1 MNNEELKTVEGTEVS
16 TEVEETNTGVSGGT
30 VAAIGGLCILGGVL
44 LHKYVISPV
53 VENWKNRKGSKFVD
67 NEPVDA
73 DFYEEEFDEDSTETK
88 K

>member
-1 MNNEELKTVEGTEVS
+1 MNEELKALEGTEVS
-16 TEVEETNTGVSGGT
+16 TEVEETKTGASGGT

-53 VENWKNRKGSKFVD
+53 VENWKNRKTSKFVD
-67 NEPVDA
+67 NEPIDVD
-73 DFYEEEFDEDSTETK
+73 FEEEFEEDSEETK

>member
-1 MNNEELKTVEGTEVS
+1 MNNEELNTLEESTELS
-16 TEVEETNTGVSGGT
+16 TEVEETTAGVSGGT

-53 VENWKNRKGSKFVD
+53 VENWKNRKTSKFVD
-67 NEPVDA
+67 NEPVDV
-73 DFYEEEFDEDSTETK
+73 DFEDEFEETSEETK

>member
-1 MNNEELKTVEGTEVS
+1 MNEELKTVEEGTEVS
-16 TEVEETNTGVSGGT
+16 TEVEETKTGVSGGT

-53 VENWKNRKGSKFVD
+53 VENWKNRKASKFVD
-67 NEPVDA
+67 NEPVDV
-73 DFYEEEFDEDSTETK
+73 EFEEDSEETK

>member
-1 MNNEELKTVEGTEVS
+1 MNEELKTVEEGTEVS
-16 TEVEETNTGVSGGT
+16 TEVEETRTGVSGGT

-53 VENWKNRKGSKFVD
+53 VENWKNRKTSKFVD
-67 NEPVDA
+67 NEPVDV
-73 DFYEEEFDEDSTETK
+73 DFEDEFEEDSEETK

>member
-16 TEVEETNTGVSGGT
+16 TEVEETTAGVSGGT

-53 VENWKNRKGSKFVD
+53 VENWKNRKTSKFVD
-67 NEPVDA
+67 NEPVD
-73 DFYEEEFDEDSTETK
+73 EDSEETK

>member
-1 MNNEELKTVEGTEVS
+1 MNEELKTVEETEVS

-53 VENWKNRKGSKFVD
+53 VETWKNRKASKFVD

-73 DFYEEEFDEDSTETK
+73 DFYEEEFDED
-88 K
+88 

>member
-1 MNNEELKTVEGTEVS
+1 MNEELKTVEEGTEVS
-16 TEVEETNTGVSGGT
+16 TEVEETKTGVSGGT

-53 VENWKNRKGSKFVD
+53 VENWKNRKSSKFVD
-67 NEPVDA
+67 NEPVNV
-73 DFYEEEFDEDSTETK
+73 DFEDEFEEDSEEIK

>member
-1 MNNEELKTVEGTEVS
+1 MNEELKLEEGTEVS
-16 TEVEETNTGVSGGT
+16 TEVEETNAGMSGGT

-44 LHKYVISPV
+44 LHKYVVSPV
-53 VENWKNRKGSKFVD
+53 IENWKNRKTSKFVD

-73 DFYEEEFDEDSTETK
+73 DFYEEEYDEDSKETK

>member
-16 TEVEETNTGVSGGT
+16 TEVEETKTGVSGGT
-30 VAAIGGLCILGGVL
+30 AAAIGGLCVLGGVL

-53 VENWKNRKGSKFVD
+53 VENWKNRKASKFVE
-67 NEPVDA
+67 NEPVDV
-73 DFYEEEFDEDSTETK
+73 DFEDEFEEDSEETK

>member
-1 MNNEELKTVEGTEVS
+1 MNEELKTVEEGTEVS
-16 TEVEETNTGVSGGT
+16 TEVEETKTGVPGST

-53 VENWKNRKGSKFVD
+53 VENWKNRKTSKFVD
-67 NEPVDA
+67 NEPVDV
-73 DFYEEEFDEDSTETK
+73 DFEDEFEEDSEETK

>member
-1 MNNEELKTVEGTEVS
+1 MEELKTVEEGTEVS
-16 TEVEETNTGVSGGT
+16 TEVEKTKTGVSGGT

-53 VENWKNRKGSKFVD
+53 VENWKNRKTSKFVD
-67 NEPVDA
+67 NEPVDVVFE
-73 DFYEEEFDEDSTETK
+73 DEFEEDSEETK

>member
-1 MNNEELKTVEGTEVS
+1 MNEELKTLEEGAEVS
-16 TEVEETNTGVSGGT
+16 TEVEETKTGVSGGT

-53 VENWKNRKGSKFVD
+53 VENWKNRKGPKFVD
-67 NEPVDA
+67 NEPIDA
-73 DFYEEEFDEDSTETK
+73 DFYEDEFEEDSEETK

>member
-1 MNNEELKTVEGTEVS
+1 MNNEELKTVEETEVS
-16 TEVEETNTGVSGGT
+16 TEVEETNAGVSGGT

-53 VENWKNRKGSKFVD
+53 VENWKNRKTSKFVD

-73 DFYEEEFDEDSTETK
+73 DFYEEEFDEDSEETK

>member
-1 MNNEELKTVEGTEVS
+1 MNEELKNLGEGIELT
-16 TEVEETNTGVSGGT
+16 TEVEETNAGVSGGT
-30 VAAIGGLCILGGVL
+30 VAAIGGLCVLGGVL

-53 VENWKNRKGSKFVD
+53 VENWKNRKTSKFVE

-73 DFYEEEFDEDSTETK
+73 DFYEEEFDEETK

>member
-16 TEVEETNTGVSGGT
+16 TEVEETTAGVPGST

-53 VENWKNRKGSKFVD
+53 VENWKNRKTSKFVD

-73 DFYEEEFDEDSTETK
+73 DFYEEEFDEEK

>member
-1 MNNEELKTVEGTEVS
+1 MNEELKTVEEGTEVS
-16 TEVEETNTGVSGGT
+16 TEVEETKTGVSGGT

-53 VENWKNRKGSKFVD
+53 VENWKNRKASKFVD
-67 NEPVDA
+67 NEPVDV
-73 DFYEEEFDEDSTETK
+73 DFEDEFEETSEETK

>member
-1 MNNEELKTVEGTEVS
+1 MNNDELKLEEGTEVS
-16 TEVEETNTGVSGGT
+16 TEVEETTAGVPGGT

-53 VENWKNRKGSKFVD
+53 VENWKNRKTSKFVD
-67 NEPVDA
+67 DEPVDV
-73 DFYEEEFDEDSTETK
+73 DFEDEFEETSEETK

>member
-1 MNNEELKTVEGTEVS
+1 MNEELKTVEEGTEVS
-16 TEVEETNTGVSGGT
+16 TEVEETKPGVSGGT

-53 VENWKNRKGSKFVD
+53 VENWKNRKRSKFVD

-73 DFYEEEFDEDSTETK
+73 DIYEDEFEEDSEETK

>member
-1 MNNEELKTVEGTEVS
+1 MEELKTVEEGTEVS

-53 VENWKNRKGSKFVD
+53 VENWKNRKTSKFVD
-67 NEPVDA
+67 NEPVDV
-73 DFYEEEFDEDSTETK
+73 DFEDEFEEDSEETK

>member
-1 MNNEELKTVEGTEVS
+1 MNEELKLEEGTEVS
-16 TEVEETNTGVSGGT
+16 TEVEETTAGVPGGT

-53 VENWKNRKGSKFVD
+53 VENWKNRKASKLVD
-67 NEPVDA
+67 NEPVDV
-73 DFYEEEFDEDSTETK
+73 DFEDEFEEDSEETK